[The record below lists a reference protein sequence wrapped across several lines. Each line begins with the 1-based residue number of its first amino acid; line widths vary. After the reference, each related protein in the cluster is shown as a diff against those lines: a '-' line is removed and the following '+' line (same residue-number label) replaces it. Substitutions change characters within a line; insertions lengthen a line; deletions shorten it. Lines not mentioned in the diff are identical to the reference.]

1 MVSELIHNH
10 STVNYAVLGNPIKHS
25 KSPQIHTLF
34 SEQTGIALEYQAI
47 EVPINEFASYVKL
60 FSSQGGKGLNITVP
74 FKEDAYFLCTTL
86 TDRAEVSGSVNTL
99 RFDNDMNIYGDTTD
113 GQGLLNDLV
122 ANHNIRLE
130 DKSILILGAGGT
142 VKSILER
149 LLEQKTKEII
159 IVNRTISR
167 AKDLEKK
174 FGKKNYVRAYSYND
188 LPNHSFD
195 IIINGTS
202 LSLSAEIPPI
212 SKTNI
217 NENTFCYDLMYSDKE
232 TAFTKWAI
240 ENGALKATDG
250 LGMLVE
256 QAAESFMFWHG
267 TKPDTM
273 PIIKVLRDS
282 NT

>member
-10 STVNYAVLGNPIKHS
+10 STVNYAVLGNPIQHS

-74 FKEDAYFLCTTL
+74 FKEDAYSLCTTL
-86 TDRAEVSGSVNTL
+86 TDRAEISGSVNTL
-99 RFDNDMNIYGDTTD
+99 RFDDDMNICGDTTD

-174 FGKKNYVRAYSYND
+174 FGKKNCVRAYSYND

-217 NENTFCYDLMYSDKE
+217 NKNTFCYDLMYSDKE

-256 QAAESFMFWHG
+256 QASESFMFWHG